1 MRCRGGLLGTNIP
14 FMMKS
19 FLSWCVWMAFV
30 FGTVSVGWSE
40 GKESA
45 HWKSFQT
52 ATDRSPAEILTDYS
66 YAGYEHGEKAIP
78 DVQGPVFKV
87 TDYGAI
93 ADDAISDEDA
103 IRKAVA
109 AAEEAGGGVV
119 LFPAGKFLIFAD
131 RFTAAS
137 IRIGKSGVV
146 IRGAGSGKG
155 GTVIRAIHSGYR
167 VGPYPVPKGTKDG
180 EGRDDWA
187 KIPYIFIFEQLELG
201 KKEAGKSAAVIGA
214 VKRGSF
220 TVPVKSTESFKAGD
234 WVVLKAGTTKLDTEL
249 MAGLQPDPT
258 WTRIIKDGSSISE
271 LHQVKEIQGESLILK
286 EPVLVNLGAD
296 FEAKIFP
303 VTLIEQ
309 VGVEDMAL
317 QGGWRGA
324 FVHHRS
330 ALDDEGWDGIQFKG
344 VANGWVRRCSFLNV
358 NTGVYLRDS
367 VLCSVLENR
376 FVGNMGHYD
385 VAIRS
390 NCSFNMMGLTE
401 ETSSAQHGASSGNRS
416 AGTVVWRWRMSKTS
430 TVDSH
435 GNGPYATLIDR
446 VDGGTMTRSGGPAP
460 SFPNHLRWMVFW
472 NFFYDSD
479 DEQPINFWN
488 YVKGKEAKFVKPLF
502 VGLHGKPVTLKEDS
516 VEANECPGA
525 PVTPESLYEAQLA
538 LRLGKLPDW
547 VGSARKEWEGIRALE
562 LPPYAV
568 ADIEKHDLHE
578 EEFALAE
585 LLKDWQA
592 QMANQELG
600 WAVPI
605 ELPASVPE
613 VKWKRDYV
621 LLRTVLQAMATY
633 ANPVGKKDVPVP
645 SMKVDLEVKPDEVV
659 FQMPI
664 QSDAKAQKK
673 NQDALR
679 VAKELAPACQGVLV
693 ADPTSLKLTLKR

>member
-1 MRCRGGLLGTNIP
+1 MVSLG
-14 FMMKS
+14 
-19 FLSWCVWMAFV
+19 W
-30 FGTVSVGWSE
+30 GE

-45 HWKSFQT
+45 HWKSFQS
-52 ATDRSPAEILTDYS
+52 ATDRSSAEILTDYS
-66 YAGYEHGEKAIP
+66 YAGYEHGEKGIP

-87 TDYGAI
+87 TDYGAK

-109 AAEEAGGGVV
+109 AAENAGGGVV
-119 LFPAGKFLIFAD
+119 LFPAGKFLIWAD
-131 RFTAAS
+131 RNKADV
-137 IRIGKSGVV
+137 IRISKSGVV
-146 IRGAGSGKG
+146 IRGAGCGKG

-167 VGPYPVPKGTKDG
+167 TGPYAVPKGTKDATG
-180 EGRDDWA
+180 KDDWS
-187 KIPYIFIFEQLELG
+187 KISYFFMFEGVEGG
-201 KKEAGKSAAVIGA
+201 KKEGGKSTAVIGA

-220 TVPVKSTESFKAGD
+220 AVPVKSTEGFQSGD
-234 WVVLKAGTTKLDTEL
+234 WVVLKAATPKLDAEL

-416 AGTVVWRWRMSKTS
+416 AGMVVWRWRMSKAS

-488 YVKGKEAKFVKPLF
+488 YEKGKEAKFVKPLF
-502 VGLHGKPVTLKEDS
+502 VGLHGKPVKLKKDS

-547 VGSARKEWEGIRALE
+547 VGSARKEWEKVKALE
-562 LPPYAV
+562 LPPNAA

-578 EEFALAE
+578 EEFTLAE
-585 LLKDWQA
+585 MLKDWQA

-600 WAVPI
+600 WGVPI
-605 ELPASVPE
+605 QLPASVPE

-633 ANPVGKKDVPVP
+633 ANPVGKKDVPV
-645 SMKVDLEVKPDEVV
+645 SEMKVNVEVKSGEVV
-659 FQMPI
+659 FQMPM

-679 VAKELAPACQGVLV
+679 VAKELAPACHGVLV

>member
-1 MRCRGGLLGTNIP
+1 MVSLG
-14 FMMKS
+14 
-19 FLSWCVWMAFV
+19 W
-30 FGTVSVGWSE
+30 GE
-40 GKESA
+40 GKKSA
-45 HWKSFQT
+45 HWKAFQS
-52 ATDRSPAEILTDYS
+52 ATDRSSAEILTDYS
-66 YAGYEHGEKAIP
+66 YAGYEHGEKGIP

-87 TDYGAI
+87 TDYGAK

-109 AAEEAGGGVV
+109 AAESAGGGVV
-119 LFPAGKFLIFAD
+119 LFPAGKFLVFAD

-187 KIPYIFIFEQLELG
+187 KIPYIFIFEQLELV
-201 KKEAGKSAAVIGA
+201 KKEAGKSTAVTGA

-220 TVPVKSTESFKAGD
+220 TVPVKSTEGFKVGE
-234 WVVLKAGTTKLDTEL
+234 WVVLKAGTPKLDAEL
-249 MAGLQPDPT
+249 MAGLEPDPT

-367 VLCSVLENR
+367 AACSILENR
-376 FVGNMGHYD
+376 FAGNKGHYD

-390 NCSFNMMGLTE
+390 NCTFNLTGLTE
-401 ETSSAQHGASSGNRS
+401 ETTAPQHGASTGNRS
-416 AGTVVWRWRMSKTS
+416 AGTVVWRWLMSKAS

-472 NFFYDSD
+472 NFFYDSE

-488 YVKGKEAKFVKPLF
+488 YEKGKEAKFVKPLF
-502 VGLHGKPVTLKEDS
+502 VGLHGKPVKLKEDS

-525 PVTPESLYEAQLA
+525 PVTPESLYEAQLE

-547 VGSARKEWEGIRALE
+547 VGLARKEWEKVKALE
-562 LPPYAV
+562 LPPYAA

-578 EEFALAE
+578 EEFTLAE
-585 LLKDWQA
+585 MLKDWQA

-600 WAVPI
+600 WGVPI
-605 ELPASVPE
+605 QLPASVPE

-633 ANPVGKKDVPVP
+633 ANPVGKKDAPA
-645 SMKVDLEVKPDEVV
+645 SEMKVNVEVKPGEVIL
-659 FQMPI
+659 QMPI
-664 QSDAKAQKK
+664 KSDAKAQKK

-679 VAKELAPACQGVLV
+679 VAKELAPACHGALV

>member
-1 MRCRGGLLGTNIP
+1 MSSILFRFIWVVCCLAMVSLG
-14 FMMKS
+14 
-19 FLSWCVWMAFV
+19 W
-30 FGTVSVGWSE
+30 GE
-40 GKESA
+40 DKESA
-45 HWKSFQT
+45 HWKAFQST
-52 ATDRSPAEILTDYS
+52 TDRSPAEILTDYS

-78 DVQGPVFKV
+78 DVPGPVFQV

-103 IRKAVA
+103 IRQAVA
-109 AAEEAGGGVV
+109 AAEKAGGGVV
-119 LFPAGKFLIFAD
+119 LFPAGKFLIWAD
-131 RFTAAS
+131 RNKADV
-137 IRIGKSGVV
+137 IRISKSGVV
-146 IRGAGSGKG
+146 IRGAGCGKG
-155 GTVIRAIHSGYR
+155 GTVIRAVHSGYR
-167 VGPYPVPKGTKDG
+167 TGPYPVPKGTKDANG
-180 EGRDDWA
+180 KDDWS
-187 KIPYIFIFEQLELG
+187 KIPYFFMFEGVEGG
-201 KKEAGKSAAVIGA
+201 KKEGGKSAAVTGA

-220 TVPVKSTESFKAGD
+220 TIPVKSTEGFHEGQ
-234 WVVLKAGTTKLDTEL
+234 WVVLKAATPKLDAEL
-249 MAGLQPDPT
+249 MCGLQPDPT

-367 VLCSVLENR
+367 ILCSVLENR

-390 NCSFNMMGLTE
+390 NCSFNLMGLTE

-502 VGLHGKPVTLKEDS
+502 VGLHGKPVKLKEDS

-547 VGSARKEWEGIRALE
+547 VGLARREWEGIRALA
-562 LPPYAV
+562 LPPYA
-568 ADIEKHDLHE
+568 ATDIEKHDLHE
-578 EEFALAE
+578 EEFALGE
-585 LLKDWQA
+585 LLQDWQG
-592 QMANQELG
+592 MMEKQELG

-605 ELPASVPE
+605 QLPASVPE

-633 ANPVGKKDVPVP
+633 ANPIGTKEEMVPP
-645 SMKVDLEVKPDEVV
+645 MKVDLAVTPEEVV
-659 FQMPI
+659 IQMPM
-664 QSDAKAQKK
+664 QSDAKSLKK

>member
-1 MRCRGGLLGTNIP
+1 
-14 FMMKS
+14 MKP
-19 FLSWCVWMAFV
+19 FLSCLTWVLCLGMA
-30 FGTVSVGWSE
+30 SIGWGES
-40 GKESA
+40 KESA
-45 HWKSFQT
+45 HWKSFQS

-66 YAGYEHGEKAIP
+66 YAGYEHGEKGIP
-78 DVQGPVFKV
+78 DVQGPIFKV
-87 TDYGAI
+87 TDYGAV
-93 ADDAISDEDA
+93 ADDSVSDEDA
-103 IRKAVA
+103 IRKAVV
-109 AAEEAGGGVV
+109 AAENAGGGVV
-119 LFPAGKFLIFAD
+119 LFPAGKFLIWAD
-131 RFTAAS
+131 RNKADV
-137 IRIGKSGVV
+137 IRISKSGVV
-146 IRGAGSGKG
+146 IRGAGCGNG
-155 GTVIRAIHSGYR
+155 GTVIRAVHSGYR
-167 VGPYPVPKGTKDG
+167 TGPYAVPKGTKDANG
-180 EGRDDWA
+180 KDDWSKISYFFMFESIEGR
-187 KIPYIFIFEQLELG
+187 
-201 KKEAGKSAAVIGA
+201 KKEGGKSAAFTGA

-220 TVPVKSTESFKAGD
+220 TIPVKSTEGFKSGD
-234 WVVLKAGTTKLDTEL
+234 WVVLKAATPKLDAEL

-296 FEAKIFP
+296 FEAKVSP
-303 VTLIEQ
+303 VALIEQ

-344 VANGWVRRCSFLNV
+344 VANGWVRRCAFLNV
-358 NTGVYLRDS
+358 NTGVYVRDS
-367 VLCSVLENR
+367 MACSILENR
-376 FVGNMGHYD
+376 FFGNMGHYD

-390 NCSFNMMGLTE
+390 NSSFNLTGLTE
-401 ETSSAQHGASSGNRS
+401 ETSSPQHGASSGNRS

-525 PVTPESLYEAQLA
+525 TVTPESLYEAQLE
-538 LRLGKLPDW
+538 LRLGKMPGW
-547 VGSARKEWEGIRALE
+547 VGSARKEWEDIRALE

-578 EEFALAE
+578 EEFALAD
-585 LLKDWQA
+585 LLKDWQE
-592 QMANQELG
+592 QMGKQELG
-600 WAVPI
+600 WGVPI
-605 ELPASVPE
+605 ELPVSVPE
-613 VKWKRDYV
+613 VKWRRDYV

-633 ANPVGKKDVPVP
+633 ANPIGTKEKPVS
-645 SMKVDLEVKPDEVV
+645 SMKTNVEVKPGEVV
-659 FQMPI
+659 IQMPM

-673 NQDALR
+673 IRAALQ

-693 ADPTSLKLTLKR
+693 SDPTCLKLTLKR

>member
-1 MRCRGGLLGTNIP
+1 MVSLG
-14 FMMKS
+14 
-19 FLSWCVWMAFV
+19 W
-30 FGTVSVGWSE
+30 GE

-45 HWKSFQT
+45 HWKAFQS
-52 ATDRSPAEILTDYS
+52 ATDRSSAEILTDYS
-66 YAGYEHGEKAIP
+66 YAGYEHGEKGIP

-87 TDYGAI
+87 TDYGAK

-109 AAEEAGGGVV
+109 AAESAGGGVV
-119 LFPAGKFLIFAD
+119 LFSAGKFLIWAD
-131 RFTAAS
+131 RNKADV
-137 IRIGKSGVV
+137 IRISKSGVV
-146 IRGAGSGKG
+146 IRGAGCGKG

-167 VGPYPVPKGTKDG
+167 MGPYAVPKGTKDADG
-180 EGRDDWA
+180 KDDWS
-187 KIPYIFIFEQLELG
+187 KIPYFFMFESVEGG
-201 KKEAGKSAAVIGA
+201 KKEGGKSTAVIGA

-220 TVPVKSTESFKAGD
+220 AVPIKSTEGFKAGD
-234 WVVLKAGTTKLDTEL
+234 WVVLKAATPKLDAEL

-367 VLCSVLENR
+367 AACSILENR
-376 FVGNMGHYD
+376 FAGNKGHYD

-390 NCSFNMMGLTE
+390 NCTFNLTGLTE
-401 ETSSAQHGASSGNRS
+401 ETTAPQHGASTGNRS
-416 AGTVVWRWRMSKTS
+416 AGTVVWRWLMSKAS

-488 YVKGKEAKFVKPLF
+488 YEKGKEAKFVKPLF
-502 VGLHGKPVTLKEDS
+502 VGLHGKPVKLKEDS
-516 VEANECPGA
+516 LEANECPGA

-547 VGSARKEWEGIRALE
+547 IGLARKEWEKVKALE
-562 LPPYAV
+562 LPPYAA

-578 EEFALAE
+578 EEFTLAE
-585 LLKDWQA
+585 MLKDWQA

-605 ELPASVPE
+605 QLPASVPE

-645 SMKVDLEVKPDEVV
+645 EMKVNVEVKPGEVIL
-659 FQMPI
+659 QMPM

-679 VAKELAPACQGVLV
+679 VAKELAPACHGVLV
-693 ADPTSLKLTLKR
+693 SDPTSLKLTLKR

>member
-1 MRCRGGLLGTNIP
+1 MGIVCFCRICLVVSLGIA
-14 FMMKS
+14 S
-19 FLSWCVWMAFV
+19 LAFAK
-30 FGTVSVGWSE
+30 
-40 GKESA
+40 GKESES
-45 HWKSFQT
+45 WKSFQS
-52 ATDRSPAEILTDYS
+52 AKDRSPAEILTDYS
-66 YAGYEHGEKAIP
+66 YAGYEHGEKGIS

-87 TDYGAI
+87 TDYGAK
-93 ADDAISDEDA
+93 ADDAVSDEDA

-109 AAEEAGGGVV
+109 AAESAGGGVV
-119 LFPAGKFLIFAD
+119 LFPAGKFLVFAD

-201 KKEAGKSAAVIGA
+201 KKEAGKSAGVTGA

-220 TVPVKSTESFKAGD
+220 TVPVKSTEGFSVGE
-234 WVVLKAGTTKLDTEL
+234 WVVLKAATPKLDGEL

-330 ALDDEGWDGIQFKG
+330 ALDDEGLDGIQFKG

-367 VLCSVLENR
+367 AACSILENR
-376 FVGNMGHYD
+376 FAGNKGHYD

-390 NCSFNMMGLTE
+390 NCTFNLTGLTE
-401 ETSSAQHGASSGNRS
+401 ETTAPQHGASTGNRS
-416 AGTVVWRWRMSKTS
+416 AGTVVWRWLMSKAS

-472 NFFYDSD
+472 NFFYDSE

-488 YVKGKEAKFVKPLF
+488 YEKGKEAKFVKPLF
-502 VGLHGKPVTLKEDS
+502 VGLHGKPVKLKEDS

-525 PVTPESLYEAQLA
+525 PVTPESLYEAQLE

-547 VGSARKEWEGIRALE
+547 VGLARKEWEKVKALE
-562 LPPYAV
+562 LPPYAA

-578 EEFALAE
+578 EEFTLAE
-585 LLKDWQA
+585 MLKDWQA

-600 WAVPI
+600 WGVPI
-605 ELPASVPE
+605 QLPASVPE

-633 ANPVGKKDVPVP
+633 ANPVGKKDAPA
-645 SMKVDLEVKPDEVV
+645 SEMKVNVEVKPGEVIL
-659 FQMPI
+659 QMPI
-664 QSDAKAQKK
+664 KSDAKAQKK

-679 VAKELAPACQGVLV
+679 VAKELAPACHGALV

>member
-1 MRCRGGLLGTNIP
+1 MGIVCFCRICLVVSLGIA
-14 FMMKS
+14 S
-19 FLSWCVWMAFV
+19 LAFAK
-30 FGTVSVGWSE
+30 
-40 GKESA
+40 GKESES
-45 HWKSFQT
+45 WKSFQS
-52 ATDRSPAEILTDYS
+52 AKDRSPAEILTDYS
-66 YAGYEHGEKAIP
+66 YAGYEHGEKGIP

-87 TDYGAI
+87 TDYGAK

-109 AAEEAGGGVV
+109 AAESAGGGVV
-119 LFPAGKFLIFAD
+119 LFPAGKFLVFAD

-214 VKRGSF
+214 VKRESF
-220 TVPVKSTESFKAGD
+220 TIPVKSTEGFKVGE
-234 WVVLKAGTTKLDTEL
+234 WVVLKAATPKLDAEL
-249 MAGLQPDPT
+249 MAGLEPDPT

-271 LHQVKEIQGESLILK
+271 LHQVKEVQGDSLILK

-367 VLCSVLENR
+367 VACSILENR
-376 FVGNMGHYD
+376 FAGNKGHYD

-390 NCSFNMMGLTE
+390 NCTFNLTGLTE
-401 ETSSAQHGASSGNRS
+401 ETTAPQHGASTGNRS
-416 AGTVVWRWRMSKTS
+416 AGTVVWRWLMSKAS

-488 YVKGKEAKFVKPLF
+488 YEKGKEAKFVKPLF
-502 VGLHGKPVTLKEDS
+502 VGLHGKPVKLKEDS
-516 VEANECPGA
+516 VDANECPGA

-547 VGSARKEWEGIRALE
+547 VGSARKEWERVKALE
-562 LPPYAV
+562 LPPYA
-568 ADIEKHDLHE
+568 ATDIEKHDLHE
-578 EEFALAE
+578 EEFTLAE
-585 LLKDWQA
+585 MLKDWQA

-600 WAVPI
+600 WGVPI
-605 ELPASVPE
+605 QLPASVPE

-633 ANPVGKKDVPVP
+633 ANPVGKKDAPV
-645 SMKVDLEVKPDEVV
+645 SEMKVNVEVKPGEVIL
-659 FQMPI
+659 QMPI
-664 QSDAKAQKK
+664 KSDAKAQKK

-679 VAKELAPACQGVLV
+679 VAKELAPACHGVLA

>member
-1 MRCRGGLLGTNIP
+1 MVN
-14 FMMKS
+14 S
-19 FLSWCVWMAFV
+19 FLTLFAWVSLGLGMA
-30 FGTVSVGWSE
+30 SIGWGE
-40 GKESA
+40 AKESA
-45 HWKSFQT
+45 HWKSFQS
-52 ATDRSPAEILTDYS
+52 ATDRSPAGILTDYS
-66 YAGYEHGEKAIP
+66 YAGYEHGEKGIP

-93 ADDAISDEDA
+93 PDDAISDEDA

-109 AAEEAGGGVV
+109 AAENAGGGMV
-119 LFPAGKFLIFAD
+119 LFPAGKFLIWAD
-131 RFTAAS
+131 RNKADV
-137 IRIGKSGVV
+137 IRISKSGVV
-146 IRGAGSGKG
+146 IRGAGCGKG

-167 VGPYPVPKGTKDG
+167 TGPYPVPKGTKDANG
-180 EGRDDWA
+180 KDDWSR
-187 KIPYIFIFEQLELG
+187 IPYFFMFEGVAGG
-201 KKEAGKSAAVIGA
+201 KKEGVKSTAITGA

-220 TVPVKSTESFKAGD
+220 TIPVKSTESFKAGD
-234 WVVLKAGTTKLDTEL
+234 WVVLKAATPKLDAEL

-286 EPVLVNLGAD
+286 EPLLVNLGAD
-296 FEAKIFP
+296 FEVKVSP
-303 VTLIEQ
+303 VMLIEQ

-324 FVHHRS
+324 FLHHRS

-367 VLCSVLENR
+367 AACSILENR

-390 NCSFNMMGLTE
+390 NCSFNLMGLTE
-401 ETSSAQHGASSGNRS
+401 ETSSAQHGASTGNRS
-416 AGTVVWRWRMSKTS
+416 AGTVVWRWNMIKTA
-430 TVDSH
+430 TIDSH

-502 VGLHGKPVTLKEDS
+502 VGLHGKPVKLKEDS

-525 PVTPESLYEAQLA
+525 PVTPDSLYEAQLG
-538 LRLGKLPDW
+538 LRSGKLPDW
-547 VGSARKEWEGIRALE
+547 VGLARKEWEKVKALE
-562 LPPYAV
+562 LPPYAAV
-568 ADIEKHDLHE
+568 DIEKHDLHE
-578 EEFALAE
+578 EEFTLVE

-600 WAVPI
+600 WAVPV
-605 ELPASVPE
+605 ELPTSVPDL
-613 VKWKRDYV
+613 KWKRDYV

-633 ANPVGKKDVPVP
+633 ANPIGTKEETVP
-645 SMKVDLEVKPDEVV
+645 SMRANVEVKSGEVV
-659 FQMPI
+659 IQMPI

-679 VAKELAPACQGVLV
+679 VAKELAPACKGVLV
-693 ADPTSLKLTLKR
+693 SDPKSLKLTLKR

>member
-1 MRCRGGLLGTNIP
+1 
-14 FMMKS
+14 MMKG
-19 FLSWCVWMAFV
+19 FLSWRVWMAFAL
-30 FGTVSVGWSE
+30 GTCSVGWGE
-40 GKESA
+40 AKESS
-45 HWKSFQT
+45 HWKSFQS

-66 YAGYEHGEKAIP
+66 YAGYEHGGMGIP
-78 DVQGPVFKV
+78 DVQGPIFKV
-87 TDYGAI
+87 TDYGAK
-93 ADDAISDEDA
+93 ADDTISDEDA

-109 AAEEAGGGVV
+109 EAENAGGGVV
-119 LFPAGKFLIFAD
+119 LFPSGKFLIWAD
-131 RFTAAS
+131 RNKADV
-137 IRIGKSGVV
+137 IRISKSGVV
-146 IRGAGSGKG
+146 IRGAGCGKG

-167 VGPYPVPKGTKDG
+167 TGPYAVPKGTKDANG
-180 EGRDDWA
+180 KDDWS
-187 KIPYIFIFEQLELG
+187 KIPYFFMFEGTEGG
-201 KKEAGKSAAVIGA
+201 KKEAGKSTLVTGA

-220 TVPVKSTESFKAGD
+220 TVPVKSTEGFKVGD
-234 WVVLKAGTTKLDTEL
+234 WVVLKAGTPKLDAEL

-258 WTRIIKDGSSISE
+258 WTRIIKDGSSICE
-271 LHQVKEIQGESLILK
+271 MHQVKDVQESSLILK
-286 EPVLVNLGAD
+286 EPVLVNLGED
-296 FEAKIFP
+296 FEAK
-303 VTLIEQ
+303 VSTVALIEQ

-367 VLCSVLENR
+367 VACSVLENR

-390 NCSFNMMGLTE
+390 NCSFNLMGLTE
-401 ETSSAQHGASSGNRS
+401 EMSSAQHGASTGNRS
-416 AGTVVWRWRMSKTS
+416 AGTVVWRWNMIKTA

-488 YVKGKEAKFVKPLF
+488 YAKGKEAKFVKPLF
-502 VGLHGKPVTLKEDS
+502 VGLHGKPVALKEDS
-516 VEANECPGA
+516 VEANEYPGA
-525 PVTPESLYEAQLA
+525 LVSPESLYEAQLG
-538 LRLGKLPDW
+538 LRSGKLPDW
-547 VGSARKEWEGIRALE
+547 VGSARKEWEKVKALE
-562 LPPYAV
+562 LPPYAA

-578 EEFALAE
+578 EEFTLAE

-613 VKWKRDYV
+613 VKWKKDYV

-633 ANPVGKKDVPVP
+633 ANPIGTKEETVP
-645 SMKVDLEVKPDEVV
+645 SMRANVEVKSGEVV
-659 FQMPI
+659 IQMPI

-679 VAKELAPACQGVLV
+679 VAKELAPACKGVLV
-693 ADPTSLKLTLKR
+693 SDRTSLKLTLKR

>member
-1 MRCRGGLLGTNIP
+1 MAFALGT
-14 FMMKS
+14 
-19 FLSWCVWMAFV
+19 C
-30 FGTVSVGWSE
+30 SVGWGE
-40 GKESA
+40 AKESA
-45 HWKSFQT
+45 HWKNFQS
-52 ATDRSPAEILTDYS
+52 AIDRSPAEILTDYS

-78 DVQGPVFKV
+78 DVQGPIFKV
-87 TDYGAI
+87 TDYGAK
-93 ADDAISDEDA
+93 ADDAVSDEDG

-109 AAEEAGGGVV
+109 EAEKAGGGVV
-119 LFPAGKFLIFAD
+119 LFPAGKFLVFAD

-220 TVPVKSTESFKAGD
+220 TVPVKSTEGFKVGE
-234 WVVLKAGTTKLDTEL
+234 WVVLKAGTPKLDAEL
-249 MAGLQPDPT
+249 MCGLQPDPT

-296 FEAKIFP
+296 FEAKVSP
-303 VTLIEQ
+303 VSLIEQ

-344 VANGWVRRCSFLNV
+344 VANSWVRRCSFLNV

-367 VLCSVLENR
+367 VACSILENR

-472 NFFYDSD
+472 NFFYDSE

-502 VGLHGKPVTLKEDS
+502 VGLHGKPVKLKEDS

-578 EEFALAE
+578 EEFTLAE
-585 LLKDWQA
+585 MLKDWQA

-605 ELPASVPE
+605 QLPASVPE

-633 ANPVGKKDVPVP
+633 ANPIGKKDAPVP
-645 SMKVDLEVKPDEVV
+645 AMKVNVEVKPGEVV
-659 FQMPI
+659 FQMPM

>member
-1 MRCRGGLLGTNIP
+1 MGIFRSFGIMLL
-14 FMMKS
+14 
-19 FLSWCVWMAFV
+19 
-30 FGTVSVGWSE
+30 VSLGYAPLAK

-45 HWKSFQT
+45 HWKAFQST
-52 ATDRSPAEILTDYS
+52 TDRSPANILTDYS
-66 YAGYEHGEKAIP
+66 FAGYEHGEKGIP
-78 DVQGPVFKV
+78 DVQGAVFKV
-87 TDYGAI
+87 TDYGAK

-109 AAEEAGGGVV
+109 AAEKAGGGVV
-119 LFPAGKFLIFAD
+119 LFPAGKFLVFAD

-201 KKEAGKSAAVIGA
+201 KKEAGKSAAFIGA

-220 TVPVKSTESFKAGD
+220 AVPVKSTEGFKVGE
-234 WVVLKAGTTKLDTEL
+234 WVVLKAGTPKLDAEL
-249 MAGLQPDPT
+249 MCGLQPDPT
-258 WTRIIKDGSSISE
+258 WTRIIKDGSSMSE

-367 VLCSVLENR
+367 AACSILENR
-376 FVGNMGHYD
+376 FAGNKGHYD

-390 NCSFNMMGLTE
+390 NCSFNLTGLTE
-401 ETSSAQHGASSGNRS
+401 ETTAPQHGASTGNRS
-416 AGTVVWRWRMSKTS
+416 AGTVVWRWLMSKAS

-488 YVKGKEAKFVKPLF
+488 YEKGKEAKFVKPLF
-502 VGLHGKPVTLKEDS
+502 VGLHGKPVKLKEDS
-516 VEANECPGA
+516 VEANEYPGT
-525 PVTPESLYEAQLA
+525 PVTPESLYEAQLK

-547 VGSARKEWEGIRALE
+547 VGLARKEWEKVKDLE
-562 LPPYAV
+562 LPPFAV

-578 EEFALAE
+578 EEFTLAD
-585 LLKDWQA
+585 LLKDWQG

-600 WAVPI
+600 WGVPI
-605 ELPASVPE
+605 QLPASVPE

-633 ANPVGKKDVPVP
+633 ANPLPEEDEKRSKVERKKVFKTPP
-645 SMKVDLEVKPDEVV
+645 PLKAQFIANDEVV
-659 FQMPI
+659 TISFPI
-664 QSDAKAQKK
+664 QSDAKEQKK

-679 VAKELAPACQGVLV
+679 VAKELAPACHGVLV

>member
-1 MRCRGGLLGTNIP
+1 MGSLG
-14 FMMKS
+14 
-19 FLSWCVWMAFV
+19 WV
-30 FGTVSVGWSE
+30 E
-40 GKESA
+40 GKQSA
-45 HWKSFQT
+45 HWKAFQS
-52 ATDRSPAEILTDYS
+52 ATDRSPANILTDYS
-66 YAGYEHGEKAIP
+66 YAGYEHGERGIP
-78 DVQGPVFKV
+78 DVPGPVFKV
-87 TDYGAI
+87 TYYGAK

-103 IRKAVA
+103 IRQAVA
-109 AAEEAGGGVV
+109 AAEKAGGGVV
-119 LFPAGKFLIFAD
+119 LFPAGKFLIWAD
-131 RFTAAS
+131 RNKADV
-137 IRIGKSGVV
+137 IRISKSGVV
-146 IRGAGSGKG
+146 IRGAGCGKG
-155 GTVIRAIHSGYR
+155 GTVIRAVHSGYR
-167 VGPYPVPKGTKDG
+167 TGPYPVPKGTKDANG
-180 EGRDDWA
+180 KDDWS
-187 KIPYIFIFEQLELG
+187 KIPYFFMFGGVEG
-201 KKEAGKSAAVIGA
+201 VKKEAGKSTAVIGA

-220 TVPVKSTESFKAGD
+220 TIPVKSIEGFKVEE
-234 WVVLKAGTTKLDTEL
+234 WVVVKAGTPKLDAEL
-249 MAGLQPDPT
+249 MCGLQPDPT
-258 WTRIIKDGSSISE
+258 WTRIIKDGASISE

-344 VANGWVRRCSFLNV
+344 VANGWVRRCSFMNV

-367 VLCSVLENR
+367 AACSILENR
-376 FVGNMGHYD
+376 FAGNKGHYD

-390 NCSFNMMGLTE
+390 NCTFNLTGLTE
-401 ETSSAQHGASSGNRS
+401 ESTAPQHGASTGNRS

-502 VGLHGKPVTLKEDS
+502 VGLHGKPVKLKEDS
-516 VEANECPGA
+516 VEANEYPGT
-525 PVTPESLYEAQLA
+525 PVSPESLYEAQLA
-538 LRLGKLPDW
+538 LRLGKLLDW
-547 VGSARKEWEGIRALE
+547 VGLARKKWEGIRTLA
-562 LPPYAV
+562 LPPYA
-568 ADIEKHDLHE
+568 ATDIEKHDLHE
-578 EEFALAE
+578 EEFTLAE
-585 LLKDWQA
+585 MLKDWQGM
-592 QMANQELG
+592 MANQELG

-633 ANPVGKKDVPVP
+633 ANPIGKKDAPVP
-645 SMKVDLEVKPDEVV
+645 AMKVNVEVKPDEVV
-659 FQMPI
+659 FQMPM

-679 VAKELAPACQGVLV
+679 VARELAPACQGVLGV
-693 ADPTSLKLTLKR
+693 EPSHLQLTLRR

>member
-1 MRCRGGLLGTNIP
+1 MVSLG
-14 FMMKS
+14 
-19 FLSWCVWMAFV
+19 W
-30 FGTVSVGWSE
+30 GE

-45 HWKSFQT
+45 HWKAFQS
-52 ATDRSPAEILTDYS
+52 ATDRSPANILTDYS
-66 YAGYEHGEKAIP
+66 YAGYEHGEKGIP

-87 TDYGAI
+87 TDYGAK

-103 IRKAVA
+103 IRKTVA
-109 AAEEAGGGVV
+109 EAEKAGGGIV
-119 LFPAGKFLIFAD
+119 LFPAGKFLIWAD
-131 RFTAAS
+131 RNKADV
-137 IRIGKSGVV
+137 IRISKSGVV
-146 IRGAGSGKG
+146 IRGAGCGKG

-167 VGPYPVPKGTKDG
+167 MGPYAVPKGTKDADG
-180 EGRDDWA
+180 KDDWS
-187 KIPYIFIFEQLELG
+187 KIPYFFMFEGVEGG
-201 KKEAGKSAAVIGA
+201 KKEAGKSTAVIGA

-220 TVPVKSTESFKAGD
+220 TIPVKSTEGFNVGQ
-234 WVVLKAGTTKLDTEL
+234 WVVLKAATPKLDAEL
-249 MAGLQPDPT
+249 MCGLQPDPT
-258 WTRIIKDGSSISE
+258 WTRIIKDGSSMSE
-271 LHQVKEIQGESLILK
+271 LHQVMEIQGESLILK

-344 VANGWVRRCSFLNV
+344 VANGWVRRCSFLNL

-367 VLCSVLENR
+367 AACSILENR
-376 FVGNMGHYD
+376 FAGNKGHYD

-390 NCSFNMMGLTE
+390 NCTFNLMGLTE
-401 ETSSAQHGASSGNRS
+401 ETTAPQHGASTGNRS
-416 AGTVVWRWRMSKTS
+416 AGTVVWRWLMSKAS

-488 YVKGKEAKFVKPLF
+488 YEKGKEAKFVKPLF
-502 VGLHGKPVTLKEDS
+502 VGLHGKPVKLKEDS

-525 PVTPESLYEAQLA
+525 AVTPESLYEAQLK

-547 VGSARKEWEGIRALE
+547 VGLARKEWEKVKALE
-562 LPPYAV
+562 LPPFA
-568 ADIEKHDLHE
+568 ATDIEKHDLHE
-578 EEFALAE
+578 EEFTLAE
-585 LLKDWQA
+585 MLKDWQA
-592 QMANQELG
+592 QMGNQELG
-600 WAVPI
+600 WAVPV
-605 ELPASVPE
+605 ELPTSVPE

-633 ANPVGKKDVPVP
+633 ANPVGKKDAPVP
-645 SMKVDLEVKPDEVV
+645 EMKVNVVVKPGEVI
-659 FQMPI
+659 FQMPM

-679 VAKELAPACQGVLV
+679 VAKELAPACHGALV